1 MNMFAE
7 SKTQTKFCL
16 KPPCALSIGNV
27 YTLVNLNNI
36 RLLSI
41 LEKISPNIYMSEFLI
56 YYNYKK
62 NRLDVRKSLPNTGIS
77 KELKQKYCEHYL
89 MHNDGFLFHLGK
101 KKDFCKSDSIDED
114 AVKLKVEKQLSNARE
129 ISNEEFFN
137 AVKNEFL
144 SQNSIRRYKE
154 SGINGEEFLGLLEQ
168 FNLMSDWTKRSFLL
182 NNVIRINRN
191 KQILRHNS
199 DLNCAEYVLNCM
211 SKLNERL
218 NI

>member
-1 MNMFAE
+1 
-7 SKTQTKFCL
+7 
-16 KPPCALSIGNV
+16 
-27 YTLVNLNNI
+27 
-36 RLLSI
+36 
-41 LEKISPNIYMSEFLI
+41 
-56 YYNYKK
+56 
-62 NRLDVRKSLPNTGIS
+62 
-77 KELKQKYCEHYL
+77 

-168 FNLMSDWTKRSFLL
+168 FNLMNDWTKRSFLL
-182 NNVIRINRN
+182 NNVIRINKS